1 MKLRINETLLIGDP
15 NTGAEIEIE
24 TKGRIFD
31 IQIINEHLTYNG
43 LNFGEHPTQVNFITT
58 SADTYKTWEILGT
71 IGIDTGQAGIWS
83 SDASEDSTWTE
94 LEDGFVSNLDGEF
107 VDGLVVQAGLGDG
120 EYNVYVKRNEN
131 NEITDF
137 VIDFREEIE
146 IER

>member
-43 LNFGEHPTQVNFITT
+43 LNFGERPTQVNFITT

>member
-1 MKLRINETLLIGDP
+1 MKLRINKTLLIGDP

-24 TKGRIFD
+24 TNGRIFD
-31 IQIINEHLTYNG
+31 IQIISEHLTYNE
-43 LNFGEHPTQVNFITT
+43 LNFGERTTQVNFITT

-94 LEDGFVSNLDGEF
+94 LENGFVSNLDGEF
-107 VDGLVVQAGLGDG
+107 VDGLVVESGLGDG

>member
-1 MKLRINETLLIGDP
+1 MKLRINKTLLIGDP

-24 TKGRIFD
+24 TNGRIFD
-31 IQIINEHLTYNG
+31 IQIISEHLTYNE
-43 LNFGEHPTQVNFITT
+43 LNFGERPTQVNFITT

-83 SDASEDSTWTE
+83 SDTSEDSTWTE
-94 LEDGFVSNLDGEF
+94 LENGFVSNLDGEF
-107 VDGLVVQAGLGDG
+107 VDGLVVESGLGDG

>member
-1 MKLRINETLLIGDP
+1 MKLRINKTLLIGDT

-24 TKGRIFD
+24 TNGRIFD
-31 IQIINEHLTYNG
+31 IQIISEHLTYNG
-43 LNFGEHPTQVNFITT
+43 LNFGERPTQVNFITT
-58 SADTYKTWEILGT
+58 SANTYKTWEILGT